1 MCWPTF
7 RADCGTLPV
16 PGANCAVALG
26 GPWWPSVAV
35 WGKVMKIPTHLR
47 SLYCLQEDGWCQEGK
62 GGASRACEKAGESFH
77 LPEYFRQWTLI
88 ILLAWAGKEANFGSL
103 HDPGSAFFAA

>member
-1 MCWPTF
+1 
-7 RADCGTLPV
+7 
-16 PGANCAVALG
+16 
-26 GPWWPSVAV
+26 
-35 WGKVMKIPTHLR
+35 MKIPTHLR